1 MSQKFKIIRDYYDRD
16 EKIYDKTSVEF
27 KPGLTVLVGCNGS
40 GKTTLLRQIKEVCK
54 KNKLPAMEF
63 DNYHDGGSSATSYA
77 GFVGDYSKVAKDLCS
92 SEGEKIS
99 GNMAMVAGRIGRFV
113 RDNSDAEKLFIL
125 LDAVDSG
132 LSVDNVIELKRDLF
146 SFVIADCTDKGIEI
160 YLIVSANEYELARG
174 EQCFDVSS
182 CKYVKINSYD
192 EYRDVIIETRK
203 KKNKRYGWEE
213 FEI

>member
-1 MSQKFKIIRDYYDRD
+1 MSQKFKIIRDYYDRN

-40 GKTTLLRQIKEVCK
+40 GKTTLLRQIKEGCK
-54 KNKLPAMEF
+54 KNELPVMEF
-63 DNYHDGGSSATSYA
+63 DNYHDGGSSAISYA
-77 GFVGDYSKVAKDLCS
+77 GSIGDYSKVAKDLCS
-92 SEGEKIS
+92 SEGERIS

-113 RDNSDAEKLFIL
+113 RDNSDAGKLFIL

-146 SFVIADCTDKGIEI
+146 SFVITDCTDKGIEI

>member
-1 MSQKFKIIRDYYDRD
+1 MSQKFKIIRDYYDRN

-40 GKTTLLRQIKEVCK
+40 GKTTLLRQIKGGCK
-54 KNKLPAMEF
+54 KNELPVMEF
-63 DNYHDGGSSATSYA
+63 DNYHDGGSSAISYA
-77 GFVGDYSKVAKDLCS
+77 GSIGDYSKVAKDLCS
-92 SEGEKIS
+92 SEGERIS

-113 RDNSDAEKLFIL
+113 RDNSDAGKLFIL

-146 SFVIADCTDKGIEI
+146 SFVITDCTDKGIEI